1 MLTLRNLVLLLFS
14 PAGRIARRWYWAA
27 AALVTAVF
35 LLTLPLVE
43 AIGGRWL
50 TLLAY
55 LPLYWAA
62 FCLMAKRCHDIGRS
76 AWWLLLVFIPILGIV
91 WLVAVLGFR
100 RGNPGRNQY
109 GVDPRTPA
117 PDYLVVPAIS

>member
-1 MLTLRNLVLLLFS
+1 MLVLRTLFLLLFS

-27 AALVTAVF
+27 AVAVTSLF
-35 LLTLPLVE
+35 LLTLPPVE
-43 AIGGRWL
+43 AMGGRWL

-76 AWWLLLVFIPILGIV
+76 ARWLLLVVIPILGVV

-109 GVDPRTPA
+109 GPDPRPPA
-117 PDYLVVPAIS
+117 PDYLVVPAVS